1 MISGTELKKIRVIDM
16 NWSQLK
22 LAKEMGVSQSVISSV
37 ENGLVQPTDK
47 FMKKLNTVLKKNK
60 KIRT

>member
-1 MISGTELKKIRVIDM
+1 MIAGTELKKIRVIDM

-37 ENGLVQPTDK
+37 ENGLVKPTEK

-60 KIRT
+60 KIRA